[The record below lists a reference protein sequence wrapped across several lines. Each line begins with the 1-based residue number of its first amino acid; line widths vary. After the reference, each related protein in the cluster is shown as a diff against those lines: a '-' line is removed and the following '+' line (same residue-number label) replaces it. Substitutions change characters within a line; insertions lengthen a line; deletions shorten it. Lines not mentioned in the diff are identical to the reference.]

1 MPVACASRMTFEIFD
16 GRLECLNSVERITEH
31 PVAVVAQNA
40 ASALTTGLFPF
51 AAVVIVINSPTFRAG
66 IVVAADG
73 APALVVS
80 DLLLLF
86 DSDSVLSQ
94 RCTVAF
100 TRPTHPRERPLWLVW
115 VLV

>member
-1 MPVACASRMTFEIFD
+1 MAFQIFD
-16 GRLECLNSVERITEH
+16 GRLECLNSVERIAEH
-31 PVAVVAQNA
+31 SVAVVAQNA
-40 ASALTTGLFPF
+40 APALTTGLFPF
-51 AAVVIVINSPTFRAG
+51 AAVVIVIDSPTFRAG

-94 RCTVAF
+94 RCTIAF
-100 TRPTHPRERPLWLVW
+100 TRSANPRERPIWLVGE
-115 VLV
+115 LV